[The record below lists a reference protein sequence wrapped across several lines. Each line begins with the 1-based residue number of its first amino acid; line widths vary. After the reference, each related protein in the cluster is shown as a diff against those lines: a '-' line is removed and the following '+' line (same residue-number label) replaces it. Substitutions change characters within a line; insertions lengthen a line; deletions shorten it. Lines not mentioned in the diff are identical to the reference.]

1 MEAGRDFGRK
11 IGMVKQFDIIVV
23 GSGFGGAVV
32 ACRLAEAGHSVL
44 ILERGREWKPEEYP
58 RVPSDAWIWNDSK
71 PEKQNGWI
79 DLRYFR
85 DMTVVQGAAVGG
97 GSLIYA
103 NVSVEAEPCIFNNGW
118 PSGITYDLL
127 KPHFKTVGRMLDVH
141 FLPDN
146 QLTKRFNLMREGA
159 NKLNHG
165 NRFRKLPLAV
175 TFDRDYSYKRV
186 DPHNEIHSV
195 QWKNKQG
202 QTQGTCI
209 HCGNCDIGCRVQAKN
224 TLDLN
229 YLAAA
234 RCAGAEIR
242 PNHIVRRLETS
253 EYGYR
258 VCYQRIEGGK
268 LIPGDVEAKK
278 VVLAAGSLGST
289 ELLLRCRDEFRTL
302 PRISPRLGY
311 GWSSNGDFLTPAI
324 YTHRKISPTRG
335 PTITSAIN
343 FLDGSHGGKAFFIED
358 GGFPDV
364 LGNTIEEFANRIS
377 PVGGLLGKVF
387 SNLAKGARGR
397 YPLDWVMPWFGQAI
411 DASNGRL
418 YIGSDWWNPFGRRK
432 LKLRWDV
439 GDSEAVIQ
447 AMIDM
452 HKKLSTA
459 TGGCP
464 VVPLPWKWFRD
475 LITPHPLGGCGMG
488 TDQSD
493 GVVDS
498 NGKVFCHDG
507 LYVADGAILPKAIG
521 LNPSRTIAAL
531 AEHIAK
537 NIIDEQRRYKE

>member
-58 RVPSDAWIWNDSK
+58 RDPSDAWIWNDSK

-79 DLRYFR
+79 DLRYFG

-127 KPHFKTVGRMLDVH
+127 EPHFETVGNMLNVQE
-141 FLPDN
+141 LPDN
-146 QLTKRFNLMREGA
+146 QLTERFKLMREGA

-175 TFDRDYSYKRV
+175 TFDSQYSYDQD
-186 DPHNEIHSV
+186 DPHNENRSV
-195 QWKNKQG
+195 TWKNTQG
-202 QTQGTCI
+202 QAQGTCI

-253 EYGYR
+253 KYGYR
-258 VCYQRIEGGK
+258 VCYQQIKGGK
-268 LIPGDVEAKK
+268 LIPGYVEAKK

-289 ELLLRCRDEFRTL
+289 ELLLRCRDEFWTL

-324 YTHRKISPTRG
+324 YTHKKFRQHADQPSLRRSISLMAAKVAKPSLSKTADFRTSSATLLKSSPTGFRLSVVSSARCSVIWQKAPEDGIRWIGSCRG
-335 PTITSAIN
+335 SAKQLMPRTGASILGVTGGNRLAGGSSSSVGMSAIRKRS
-343 FLDGSHGGKAFFIED
+343 F
-358 GGFPDV
+358 
-364 LGNTIEEFANRIS
+364 
-377 PVGGLLGKVF
+377 
-387 SNLAKGARGR
+387 
-397 YPLDWVMPWFGQAI
+397 
-411 DASNGRL
+411 
-418 YIGSDWWNPFGRRK
+418 RR
-432 LKLRWDV
+432 
-439 GDSEAVIQ
+439 
-447 AMIDM
+447 
-452 HKKLSTA
+452 
-459 TGGCP
+459 
-464 VVPLPWKWFRD
+464 
-475 LITPHPLGGCGMG
+475 
-488 TDQSD
+488 
-493 GVVDS
+493 
-498 NGKVFCHDG
+498 
-507 LYVADGAILPKAIG
+507 
-521 LNPSRTIAAL
+521 
-531 AEHIAK
+531 
-537 NIIDEQRRYKE
+537 